1 MFNIFENPWGL
12 VTAAI
17 VALLILM
24 VFRGSIFS
32 KKRRSWLWL
41 LPFVLAF
48 AAFGFDYLVE
58 TDREKINAVID
69 TGVKAVEGEDP
80 DTIEVIVAD
89 DYADS
94 YHRSKSSLMA
104 HCRDVLSEPFA
115 EKNIKRIVSI
125 DIQGPKASIIFTVR
139 VLFDK
144 QSYIYQ
150 SFKQQMLVEVQAELG
165 KHPDGGWLISRVE
178 LLRLDF
184 QPAKWQTI
192 KQASQ

>member
-1 MFNIFENPWGL
+1 MFDVFEHPWGL
-12 VTAAI
+12 VAAGGI
-17 VALLILM
+17 VMLILLIL
-24 VFRGSIFS
+24 
-32 KKRRSWLWL
+32 RSVAPEKCRWWLWL

-150 SFKQQMLVEVQAELG
+150 SFKQQMLVEVQAALG
-165 KHPDGGWLISRVE
+165 KQPDGGWLISRVE
-178 LLRLDF
+178 LLKLDF